1 MQMKVM
7 SGNEAVATAVKL
19 ARVGVISLYPIT
31 PQTTIIEKLSEM
43 RARGEIDAEIVRVES
58 EHSAMAAAYGA
69 AISGVRAFT
78 ATASQGLLYMHEM
91 VWWVSGS
98 RVPLV
103 MVVATRAVGAP
114 WNIWNE
120 HTDFISERESGWIM
134 GFAMNPQEALDM
146 TLQAFRISED
156 ERVFLPVMVGMDG
169 FILSHTKTPVK
180 VPSQDNVDAFLP
192 PRNQPYII
200 DPENPIGMGNMFQ
213 PIEYM
218 KLRES
223 INSAIINSEQVI
235 KEIGREYE
243 NVNLEGDYSIL
254 NPTYK
259 VEDSEYVIVLM
270 GAWSGDAMEAIDSL
284 RARGKR
290 VGMLRIRYLRPWSE
304 REINEALR
312 GRKGVLVLERAT
324 SFGRKSGPLY
334 LEVKSSLDLNKTGSV
349 SSVIA
354 GLGGVSVSKR
364 DIELIL
370 EKFIYDVETGK
381 EVENYWY
388 YPEKVKPIEPRIP
401 RSIE

>member
-1 MQMKVM
+1 MKVM